1 MLSASRA
8 PVQSSWRYAVMDLNV
23 SFSPMSNDRL
33 TDRQVL
39 DRAVQRNVPL
49 FSYDHAPADRW
60 RSGHPIMGTAG

>member
-1 MLSASRA
+1 
-8 PVQSSWRYAVMDLNV
+8 MDLNV